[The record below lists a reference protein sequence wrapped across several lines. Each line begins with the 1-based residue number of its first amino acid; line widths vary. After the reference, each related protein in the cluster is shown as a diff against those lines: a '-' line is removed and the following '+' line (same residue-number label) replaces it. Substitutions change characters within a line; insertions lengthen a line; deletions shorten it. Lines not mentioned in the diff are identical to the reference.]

1 MHFIRWIILLIS
13 RKMFD
18 IYLGIFIIIAILVI
32 AGGTY
37 QFYGM
42 GQTYGAALFF
52 AGSLYI
58 FIIYGIRWFG
68 PTPLFRPASGPWP
81 PIINTC
87 PDYLTYYQR
96 TVDGVKKDTC
106 IDLVGVSKGEALPKY
121 VEGKAVS
128 TSYNPFF
135 DLTTTSSDPVKKNQ
149 ELCKKAMDAGLT
161 WEGITNGDGCISVDG
176 KVTGAGSAA
185 AGTC

>member
-1 MHFIRWIILLIS
+1 
-13 RKMFD
+13 MFD

-42 GQTYGAALFF
+42 GQTYGAILFF

-58 FIIYGIRWFG
+58 FIMYGIRWFG
-68 PTPLFRPASGPWP
+68 ATPLFSPASGPWP
-81 PIINTC
+81 PVINTC

-96 TVDGVKKDTC
+96 NVNGVKKDTC
-106 IDLVGVSKGEALPKY
+106 IDMIGVSKNGGITKY
-121 VEGKAVS
+121 VEGGHA
-128 TSYNPFF
+128 NPASAFF
-135 DLTTTSSDPVKKNQ
+135 DLTTTSTDPVKKNQ

-161 WEGITNGDGCISVDG
+161 WEGITNGDGCISPDG
-176 KVTGAGSAA
+176 KVTGGGTAA